1 MIIFFPLLMGEGFSL
16 MDYPPEGHTY
26 LDSTTYKMY
35 HIAFHFSKVQDLQK
49 SPGEGVRGLE
59 GQLTSS
65 RIGAKL
71 SSDKI

>member
-1 MIIFFPLLMGEGFSL
+1 